1 MVSTSPIEWLPCYRI
16 VASRFPPV
24 GLFDRVATEADM
36 EMVFE
41 LESLTNPRVR
51 QEMGELSLVHPDER
65 VYGPGST
72 PIMAAF
78 THLGDKKTRFS
89 DNSYGVYYAALELNT
104 AIAETVYHREIFMA
118 STNESPIDLTMRVY
132 AADLIAKMHDL
143 RGQATAIPEIYHHT
157 NYSAS
162 QAMGAQLR
170 NEGSWG
176 VVYDSVRNTGGQCAG
191 AFRPKALSNCRQAN
205 HLAYAW
211 NGKKIAHVVE
221 LTLLY

>member
-1 MVSTSPIEWLPCYRI
+1 MVNTSEVEWLPCYRI
-16 VASRFPPV
+16 VASIFPPV
-24 GLFDRVATEADM
+24 GLFDRVASAADM
-36 EMVFE
+36 EMVFA

-51 QEMGELSLVHPDER
+51 QDMGELSLVPPDER
-65 VYGPGST
+65 VYGAGST

-89 DNSYGVYYAALELNT
+89 DNSYGVYYCALELNT

-118 STNESPIDLTMRVY
+118 STKEAPIDLTMRVY
-132 AADLIAKMHDL
+132 AADLNAKMHDL
-143 RGQATAIPEIYHHT
+143 RGQAAAMPEIYHLT

-162 QAMGAQLR
+162 QELGARLR

-191 AFRPKALSNCRQAN
+191 VFRPKAISNCRQAK